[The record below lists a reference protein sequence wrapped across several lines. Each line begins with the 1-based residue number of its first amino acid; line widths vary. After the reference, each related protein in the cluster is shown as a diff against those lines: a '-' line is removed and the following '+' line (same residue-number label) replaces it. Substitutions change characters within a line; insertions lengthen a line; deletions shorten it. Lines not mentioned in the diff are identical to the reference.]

1 MPATIRLTFARKSWL
16 GCPEVASECPEVASP
31 YPEVISYCP
40 ETAFPAG
47 LPTFEAMSEMT
58 GIQVYKFGGA
68 SVKDAAAIL
77 NLCRI
82 VRDYGPQGPL
92 VIVVSAMGKT
102 TNALEKIYDLAY
114 RGGDYSA
121 QFTVLATAHR
131 NTVEELMRIQSS
143 KESDIEVELVEV
155 EEALAG
161 LSNSLAS
168 IDASWTYDQGYDQIV
183 SYGERLSVAIVSGA
197 LANEFSWD
205 KVRERAAGGLIKTN
219 ENWREGQVDWTA
231 TTESVQ
237 VMAEHLFGLGI
248 EIIVTEG
255 FIGGTDTNF
264 YTTLGRE
271 GSDYTAAILAYCL
284 RAESVT
290 IWKDVAGLLNADPKI
305 FPDTVR
311 YPEIS
316 YRETIE
322 MAYYG
327 ASVIHPKT
335 LKPLADRNIPLR
347 VKSFLDPAAEG
358 TLIHDCQH
366 AALAPAFIRKTDQCL
381 LSFASKDFSFISEEN
396 MAVIFAALA
405 QAKLKINVMQNS
417 AISFSVCVDFS
428 ERRVHLLLDLLREQF
443 LLHYN
448 TGLLLFTIKNY
459 TSASIAQLT
468 AGKQLLLEQRT
479 RGTFQFVCAA

>member
-1 MPATIRLTFARKSWL
+1 MEKIQ
-16 GCPEVASECPEVASP
+16 
-31 YPEVISYCP
+31 
-40 ETAFPAG
+40 G
-47 LPTFEAMSEMT
+47 LE
-58 GIQVYKFGGA
+58 VYKFGGA

-82 VRDYGPQGPL
+82 VRDFGPRGPL

-102 TNALEKIYDLAY
+102 TNALEALFQLAFDGLAY
-114 RGGDYSA
+114 TEKLRTLDQFHCGVADAVASEPDDEFGVPGLGYGAVTLGTLLEELPKRLGSVGPGDY
-121 QFTVLATAHR
+121 
-131 NTVEELMRIQSS
+131 
-143 KESDIEVELVEV
+143 
-155 EEALAG
+155 
-161 LSNSLAS
+161 
-168 IDASWTYDQGYDQIV
+168 DQQYDQIV
-183 SYGERLSVAIVSGA
+183 GYGELLSSLIVAKALGA
-197 LANEFSWD
+197 QWLDCRS
-205 KVRERAAGGLIKTN
+205 LIRTDD
-219 ENWREGQVDWTA
+219 NWREARVDWAA
-231 TTESVQ
+231 TERNIGAALSPLL
-237 VMAEHLFGLGI
+237 AKGLV
-248 EIIVTEG
+248 VTQG
-255 FIGGTDTNF
+255 FIGGTADGRT
-264 YTTLGRE
+264 TTLGRE

-284 RAESVT
+284 RAEAVT

-335 LKPLADRNIPLR
+335 LKPLADHNIPLR
-347 VKSFLDPAAEG
+347 VKSFLGPEAEG

-366 AALAPAFIRKTDQCL
+366 PALAPAFIRKTDQCL
-381 LSFASKDFSFISEEN
+381 LTFASKDFSFISEEN
-396 MAVIFAALA
+396 MAVIFTALA

-428 ERRVHLLLDLLREQF
+428 QRRVHQLLDLLREQF
-443 LLHYN
+443 VLHYN

-459 TSASIAQLT
+459 DSASIATLT

>member
-1 MPATIRLTFARKSWL
+1 MNKIP
-16 GCPEVASECPEVASP
+16 
-31 YPEVISYCP
+31 
-40 ETAFPAG
+40 G
-47 LPTFEAMSEMT
+47 L
-58 GIQVYKFGGA
+58 QVYKFGGA

-82 VRDYGPQGPL
+82 VRDFGPRGPL
-92 VIVVSAMGKT
+92 MIVVSAMGKT
-102 TNALEKIYDLAY
+102 TNALEEIYDLAST
-114 RGGDYSA
+114 DHN
-121 QFTVLATAHR
+121 F
-131 NTVEELMRIQSS
+131 ES
-143 KESDIEVELVEV
+143 KLQTLRTYHFNISQE
-155 EEALAG
+155 LAG
-161 LSNSLAS
+161 QQNQDDIPAS
-168 IDASWTYDQGYDQIV
+168 ADYASVIDAGLYSLRLQLADLWDDFNDYDQLYDQVVSLGENISAGIV
-183 SYGERLSVAIVSGA
+183 TAA
-197 LANEFSWD
+197 LANEM
-205 KVRERAAGGLIKTN
+205 GLSEVVYVPATTMLRTDHS
-219 ENWREGQVDWTA
+219 WREGKVNWSETEQLTQQVVSKALTA
-231 TTESVQ
+231 G
-237 VMAEHLFGLGI
+237 ARIL
-248 EIIVTEG
+248 VTEG
-255 FIGGTDTNF
+255 FIAATADGRT
-264 YTTLGRE
+264 TTLGRE

-305 FPDTVR
+305 FPNTVR

-347 VKSFLDPAAEG
+347 VKSFVDPAAEG

-366 AALAPAFIRKTDQCL
+366 PALAPAFIRKTDQCL

-396 MAVIFAALA
+396 LAVIFAALA

-428 ERRVHLLLDLLREQF
+428 QRRVHQLLDLLREQF

-459 TSASIAQLT
+459 TPASIAQLT
-468 AGKQLLLEQRT
+468 AGKRLLLEQRT

>member
-1 MPATIRLTFARKSWL
+1 M
-16 GCPEVASECPEVASP
+16 
-31 YPEVISYCP
+31 
-40 ETAFPAG
+40 
-47 LPTFEAMSEMT
+47 
-58 GIQVYKFGGA
+58 QVYKFGGA

-82 VRDYGPQGPL
+82 VRDFGPRGPL

-102 TNALEKIYDLAY
+102 TNALEEIYDLAY
-114 RGGDYSA
+114 RGEDYSV
-121 QFTVLATAHR
+121 QLTALESYHQKAC
-131 NTVEELMRIQSS
+131 EELADLIPAINFSQLHGQLQQLNASLS
-143 KESDIEVELVEV
+143 EELQLVQMAHVSE
-155 EEALAG
+155 
-161 LSNSLAS
+161 
-168 IDASWTYDQGYDQIV
+168 TYDQGYDQV
-183 SYGERLSVAIVSGA
+183 VCYGEQFSTLLTSNALTQFLSATARHIPAQLLLRTDEV
-197 LANEFSWD
+197 
-205 KVRERAAGGLIKTN
+205 
-219 ENWREGQVDWTA
+219 WREGKVNWSA
-231 TTESVQ
+231 TEAQT
-237 VMAEHLFGLGI
+237 I
-248 EIIVTEG
+248 EFVNKELNSAKIIVTEG
-255 FIGGTDTNF
+255 FIGSTADGRT
-264 YTTLGRE
+264 TTLGRE

-284 RAESVT
+284 QAESVT

-366 AALAPAFIRKTDQCL
+366 PALAPAFIRKTDQCL

-428 ERRVHLLLDLLREQF
+428 QRRVHQLLDLLREQF

-459 TSASIAQLT
+459 DAASITQLT
-468 AGKQLLLEQRT
+468 AGKRLLLEQRT
-479 RGTFQFVCAA
+479 RGTFQFVCAG

>member
-1 MPATIRLTFARKSWL
+1 
-16 GCPEVASECPEVASP
+16 
-31 YPEVISYCP
+31 
-40 ETAFPAG
+40 
-47 LPTFEAMSEMT
+47 MSEMT

-102 TNALEKIYDLAY
+102 TNALEEIYDLAY

-121 QFTVLATAHR
+121 QLAALKDYHQQAHD
-131 NTVEELMRIQSS
+131 ELSQQLAEYANNYSGDDSPINLFNGLEQ
-143 KESDIEVELVEV
+143 EL
-155 EEALAG
+155 AQLPTNG
-161 LSNSLAS
+161 
-168 IDASWTYDQGYDQIV
+168 DYDEWYDQIV
-183 SYGERLSVAIVSGA
+183 SFGETISAHLVGNA
-197 LANEFSWD
+197 LASIISFPRDVFWAPSSW
-205 KVRERAAGGLIKTN
+205 LIQTN
-219 ENWREGQVDWTA
+219 HTWREGSVDWTA
-231 TTESVQ
+231 TEEMVLELSRNLI
-237 VMAEHLFGLGI
+237 ASSNNIL
-248 EIIVTEG
+248 VTEG
-255 FIGGTDTNF
+255 FLGITADGRT
-264 YTTLGRE
+264 TTLGRE

-347 VKSFLDPAAEG
+347 VKSFMDPEAEG

-366 AALAPAFIRKTDQCL
+366 PALAPAFIRKTDQCL

-428 ERRVHLLLDLLREQF
+428 ERRVHQLLDLLREQF

-468 AGKQLLLEQRT
+468 AGKRLLLEQRT
-479 RGTFQFVCAA
+479 RGTFQFLVRE

>member
-1 MPATIRLTFARKSWL
+1 MKKAQ
-16 GCPEVASECPEVASP
+16 
-31 YPEVISYCP
+31 
-40 ETAFPAG
+40 
-47 LPTFEAMSEMT
+47 

-77 NLCRI
+77 NLQKI
-82 VRDYGPQGPL
+82 VETHGEDSRL
-92 VIVVSAMGKT
+92 LIVVSAMGKT
-102 TNALEKIYDLAY
+102 TNALEDIFSRAY
-114 RGGDYSA
+114 TGQDYAAQLEEVRLYHVATVGALVQDEMGSETVYGPLSRLFQELGQQLQSVQPQGDYDE
-121 QFTVLATAHR
+121 Q
-131 NTVEELMRIQSS
+131 
-143 KESDIEVELVEV
+143 
-155 EEALAG
+155 
-161 LSNSLAS
+161 
-168 IDASWTYDQGYDQIV
+168 YDQVV
-183 SYGERLSVAIVSGA
+183 SYGEL
-197 LANEFSWD
+197 LASTVIAKLLAWFGPVHWLD
-205 KVRERAAGGLIKTN
+205 CRPHIRTD
-219 ENWREGQVDWTA
+219 ENWREGQVDWQ
-231 TTESVQ
+231 TTEQQ
-237 VMAEHLFGLGI
+237 VVSALPALLETGLV
-248 EIIVTEG
+248 VTQG
-255 FIGGTDTNF
+255 FLGGTADGRT
-264 YTTLGRE
+264 TTLGRE

-347 VKSFLDPAAEG
+347 VKSFVDPAAAG

-366 AALAPAFIRKTDQCL
+366 PALAPAFIRKTDQCL

-405 QAKLKINVMQNS
+405 QTKLKINVMQNS

-428 ERRVHLLLDLLREQF
+428 QRRVHQLLDLLREQF
-443 LLHYN
+443 VLHYN
-448 TGLLLFTIKNY
+448 TGLMLFTIKNY
-459 TSASIAQLT
+459 DAASIAQLT
-468 AGKQLLLEQRT
+468 TGKRLLLEQRT
-479 RGTFQFVCAA
+479 RGTFQFVCA